1 MIVASGNAT
10 MHIAY
15 SQPYTHCDRDSY
27 GNACSYSNSIS
38 YRNSDLYSKTYC
50 DRQT

>member
-1 MIVASGNAT
+1 MIVTSGNAT

-15 SQPYTHCDRDSY
+15 SQPYTHCDRDS
-27 GNACSYSNSIS
+27 NACSYSNSIS
-38 YRNSDLYSKTYC
+38 YRNSDLYPKAYC